1 MHERKKELKQIA
13 FAFIISLCLLVGAA
27 SANILVNFPEE
38 QMNGSVGYTCFEVL
52 PPWLAET
59 FQNRMRSGDRIIGG
73 MVRYENAGNPS
84 EQTCSGI
91 VALQRDSRI
100 ILYGLSQNHPGIGQ
114 VRAETDVFLSPED
127 DFEFLPLRVLNPD
140 GRMTQVELGVRK
152 GNQVLSLNVEDGKI
166 AISQCLTLQG
176 ETGTLLSVPQGMGSL
191 SICPVRPGGTDQ
203 GESWYGVMT
212 EEEEWIPCPHPE
224 RLWAWE
230 NRKLPDSGTAIEA
243 MAEQI
248 PIYPLPENMAYVDAD
263 LFVEPNSESESI
275 GHYTARAEVLESAGA
290 WVKVRIGRTEGWVM
304 EEDLYTVAGVMGQVG
319 KVTSVAAALT
329 DLTLLDAPGG
339 NRLGTVSAGT
349 EMHVLCTD
357 NGYAHVLIPEKGVH
371 WPTDWDGIYGYV
383 RINEIATGESP
394 AEAKEIASGRP

>member
-1 MHERKKELKQIA
+1 MKQIA
-13 FAFIISLCLLVGAA
+13 VAFIISLCLLVGAA

-100 ILYGLSQNHPGIGQ
+100 ILYGLSKNHPGIGQ

-166 AISQCLTLQG
+166 AISQCLTL
-176 ETGTLLSVPQGMGSL
+176 
-191 SICPVRPGGTDQ
+191 
-203 GESWYGVMT
+203 
-212 EEEEWIPCPHPE
+212 
-224 RLWAWE
+224 
-230 NRKLPDSGTAIEA
+230 
-243 MAEQI
+243 
-248 PIYPLPENMAYVDAD
+248 
-263 LFVEPNSESESI
+263 
-275 GHYTARAEVLESAGA
+275 
-290 WVKVRIGRTEGWVM
+290 
-304 EEDLYTVAGVMGQVG
+304 
-319 KVTSVAAALT
+319 
-329 DLTLLDAPGG
+329 
-339 NRLGTVSAGT
+339 
-349 EMHVLCTD
+349 
-357 NGYAHVLIPEKGVH
+357 
-371 WPTDWDGIYGYV
+371 
-383 RINEIATGESP
+383 
-394 AEAKEIASGRP
+394 

>member
-1 MHERKKELKQIA
+1 MWPFSNRRPWNMHERKKELKQIA

-176 ETGTLLSVPQGMGSL
+176 ETGTLLLSLGSARNRQD
-191 SICPVRPGGTDQ
+191 IAVR
-203 GESWYGVMT
+203 
-212 EEEEWIPCPHPE
+212 
-224 RLWAWE
+224 
-230 NRKLPDSGTAIEA
+230 
-243 MAEQI
+243 
-248 PIYPLPENMAYVDAD
+248 
-263 LFVEPNSESESI
+263 SETMI
-275 GHYTARAEVLESAGA
+275 
-290 WVKVRIGRTEGWVM
+290 
-304 EEDLYTVAGVMGQVG
+304 
-319 KVTSVAAALT
+319 AALKCT
-329 DLTLLDAPGG
+329 FILLVFIFDL
-339 NRLGTVSAGT
+339 LGLIVSNLCKSVVIILFFGLFHLNVVNFEQSGEVDQSQIVQCA
-349 EMHVLCTD
+349 ELIKVLKIC
-357 NGYAHVLIPEKGVH
+357 
-371 WPTDWDGIYGYV
+371 
-383 RINEIATGESP
+383 
-394 AEAKEIASGRP
+394 